1 MPDRRLVQ
9 QLKETPEAI
18 EPMQIWCLPLGS
30 EMGRGV
36 LLDLSGP
43 TVGPTAHIGE
53 ANYKKAMVDP
63 PLSRQQGATG
73 WLLDLVEKEHPH
85 AADAHEALCR
95 SAPSAATL
103 DHLKELGRPCVEEEA
118 RH

>member
-103 DHLKELGRPCVEEEA
+103 DRLKELGRPCVEGQA
-118 RH
+118 QH